1 MKNELKISTLSIVCV
16 LCAAFAAPAFAASTV
31 RSLGGAGT
39 YSSVSSAAAAKT
51 SGKVGG
57 SGVSSVRGGS
67 VRVAPA
73 AKTSA
78 AGVTSSRSAATPRLS
93 IGKYL
98 AGASV
103 IGGPANNGNN
113 KPGLDNNNNGNLQE
127 RIKVLEDLIIYSG
140 FIEGDESQK
149 DIPEQFLAVNDRID
163 SLDLDVAG
171 LKEDLAYLTKGS
183 VLDVVYE
190 SETGTLVVTKLVDD
204 VETIVEYPLSTLG
217 DLLALEQ
224 KINSE
229 LAKYAL
235 IEETATKA
243 ELTALETTLTAL
255 IETKVAT
262 GDIENI
268 DSFKALAQR
277 VADLESDSDLTA
289 GEIAT
294 IKSELNALKIASQD
308 YVTETMLGVLE
319 QNLTNKVA
327 TELAAY
333 YTKNEI
339 DALLNGAPTQE
350 QLDTFATKEELAG
363 LSGLVTANSDSIK
376 TLETA
381 LEGKAALA
389 TVNALSDKLDA
400 VKVTADSAS
409 ALSAQ
414 NTEEIELLKQAADD
428 YAVRSE
434 LKALAYKDTVSS
446 NEIDNNAVT
455 AAKVDTTS
463 LGSNGMAIVQNT
475 ATGTVWRQVQIIDGD
490 GNIVQ

>member
-39 YSSVSSAAAAKT
+39 YSSASSAAAAKT
-51 SGKVGG
+51 SGNVGG

-113 KPGLDNNNNGNLQE
+113 KPGLDDNNGNLQQ

-350 QLDTFATKEELAG
+350 QLNTFATKEELSG

-414 NTEEIELLKQAADD
+414 NTEDIELLKQAADD

>member
-39 YSSVSSAAAAKT
+39 YVGASSAAAAKT
-51 SGKVGG
+51 SGKAGG

-78 AGVTSSRSAATPRLS
+78 AGATSSRSAATPRLS

-98 AGASV
+98 SSSSV

-113 KPGLDNNNNGNLQE
+113 KPGLDNNNGNLQE

-140 FIEGDESQK
+140 FIEGNESQK

-190 SETGTLVVTKLVDD
+190 SETGTLVVTKLIDD

-235 IEETATKA
+235 IEEAATKA

-268 DSFKALAQR
+268 DSFKALAKR

-294 IKSELNALKIASQD
+294 IKSELNALKVASQD

-339 DALLNGAPTQE
+339 DALLDGAPTQE

-414 NTEEIELLKQAADD
+414 NTEDIELLKQAADD